1 MANFQLKSAFQPT
14 GDQPQAIAQLTAGLR
29 QGMPTQTLLGV
40 TGSGKTFTVAGLIQE
55 VQRPTLV
62 IAHNKTLAAQLCGE
76 FREFFPDNAVEYF
89 VSYYDYFQPEAYV
102 PQTDTY
108 IEKDSSL
115 NEEID
120 KLRHSATAALFER
133 QDVIIVA
140 SVSCIYGLGSP
151 GAYRDMMLSLRQGMK
166 IDRDSVLAKLIEIQY
181 VRNDYDFARGRFRV
195 RGDVLEI
202 FPASFSEKALRVEF
216 FGDEIERILEI
227 DTLTGE
233 VLARR
238 LHAVVF
244 PASHYVTPRGE
255 MERAIEGIAAELE
268 QRLPELRGE
277 GKLLEAQR
285 LEQRTRYDLEMMREV
300 GTCKGIENYS
310 RHLTGRPPGEP
321 PYCLMD
327 FFPQDMLVVIDESHA
342 TIPQLNAMYAGDYSR
357 KRTLV
362 DYGFRL
368 PSALDNRPLRFDE
381 FVSKVSQVVFVS
393 ATPGPYELS
402 RNDRVVEQIVRPTGL
417 IDPEIQV
424 RPATGQVDDLVEEI
438 RLRVEKQQRVLVT
451 TLTKRMAEDLTD
463 YLRDLDI
470 KVRYLHSEIN
480 TLERM
485 EILRDL
491 RLGVFDVLVGINL
504 LREGLDL
511 PEVSLVAI
519 LDADKEGFLRSERSL
534 IQTIGRAARHVDG
547 RVIMY
552 ADTVTGSM
560 QKALDETNRRRR
572 IQTDYNRRYQIT
584 PRSIQKAVRGV
595 LEITLPGGPLADAAE
610 GGETYNAKNIKN
622 LAKPDLEK
630 LIAGLEQ
637 EMRQAARGLAFEKAA
652 AARDLIIEL
661 RKEIISRQRHGK
673 RVPGP
678 AEAGIG
684 RERGLQDAAAA
695 AELPATTLVD
705 EGGAKSETWPRNH
718 QNKRKTRST
727 SRPGTKSSSGGRGS
741 II

>member
-1 MANFQLKSAFQPT
+1 MAAFQLKSPFQPT

-76 FREFFPDNAVEYF
+76 FRDFFPDNAVEYF
-89 VSYYDYFQPEAYV
+89 VSYYDYYQPEAYV

-120 KLRHSATAALFER
+120 KLRHSATASLFER

-181 VRNDYDFARGRFRV
+181 LRNDYDFARGRFRV
-195 RGDVLEI
+195 RGDVVEI

-255 MERAIEGIAAELE
+255 MERAIEEIAAELE

-438 RLRVEKQQRVLVT
+438 RLRVEQQQRVLIT

-491 RLGVFDVLVGINL
+491 RLGAFDVLVGINL

-560 QKALDETNRRRR
+560 QKALDETNRRRS
-572 IQTDYNRRYQIT
+572 IQMDYNRRYQIT
-584 PRSIQKAVRGV
+584 PRSIQKEVRGG
-595 LEITLPGGPLADAAE
+595 LEITMPVAAE
-610 GGETYNAKNIKN
+610 GGETYDAKNIKN

-637 EMRQAARGLAFEKAA
+637 QMRQAARDLAFEKAA

-661 RKEIISRQRHGK
+661 RKEIISRQRHGR

-678 AEAGIG
+678 AEAGTG
-684 RERGLQDAAAA
+684 RERGLQDAATT
-695 AELPATTLVD
+695 AELPETALVN
-705 EGGAKSETWPRNH
+705 EGGAKSETWPENR
-718 QNKRKTRST
+718 QDKRKKRST
-727 SRPGTKSSSGGRGS
+727 SRPVTKSSSGGRGS